1 MEVFAARTP
10 TRPRAEQK
18 SLPIAETVIAF
29 SRRGHPKRAPWFG
42 GDLTVDVVDDE
53 RIARLTTRYRVSRPA
68 KHAAGRR
75 FSVPCWRASR
85 RQALPRTEA
94 SGGGR
99 AARNAMQRR
108 GVGRLTADGARDE
121 PPSAVAPAQPER
133 TIPAGSWRIGDER
146 RAGQRDPQALT
157 E

>member
-68 KHAAGRR
+68 KHAARRR
-75 FSVPCWRASR
+75 FLCLAGARADGRPCRAPRQAAADAPRAVPCRVAASIGSPR
-85 RQALPRTEA
+85 RR
-94 SGGGR
+94 SSGR
-99 AARNAMQRR
+99 AAQR
-108 GVGRLTADGARDE
+108 GRPR
-121 PPSAVAPAQPER
+121 AV
-133 TIPAGSWRIGDER
+133 
-146 RAGQRDPQALT
+146 
-157 E
+157 

>member
-1 MEVFAARTP
+1 MKVFAARTP
-10 TRPRAEQK
+10 TRPRAQQK
-18 SLPIAETVIAF
+18 SLQIAETVIAF

-42 GDLTVDVVDDE
+42 GDLTVDVVDEE

-94 SGGGR
+94 SSSGR
-99 AARNAMQRR
+99 AARSAVQGR
-108 GVGRLTADGARDE
+108 GVDRLAAATELGARRPTRLTPRSLTGQFQRARGELVTNGE
-121 PPSAVAPAQPER
+121 PVSA
-133 TIPAGSWRIGDER
+133 IPKR
-146 RAGQRDPQALT
+146 
-157 E
+157 